1 MHRKRRRRPELMETA
16 AFEAVLADH
25 VDDPYDTLTDAITLY
40 AAVSSLSERQRDAIL
55 LHYGMGFTA
64 AEAAE
69 VMGNRLRLDVMP
81 GDPMGSVVRFA
92 V

>member
-1 MHRKRRRRPELMETA
+1 
-16 AFEAVLADH
+16 
-25 VDDPYDTLTDAITLY
+25 
-40 AAVSSLSERQRDAIL
+40 
-55 LHYGMGFTA
+55 MGFTA